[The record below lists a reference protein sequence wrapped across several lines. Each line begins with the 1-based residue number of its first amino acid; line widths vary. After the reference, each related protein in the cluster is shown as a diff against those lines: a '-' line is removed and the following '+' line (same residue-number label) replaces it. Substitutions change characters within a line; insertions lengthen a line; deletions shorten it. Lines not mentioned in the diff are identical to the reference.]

1 MNKIDKDLL
10 DILVCPVTK
19 DKLLL
24 DEEKN
29 ELISKEAKL
38 AYPIRDGIPIMLP
51 EEARKLDYIL
61 FEPGLSPKRRLGR
74 LTIPPSA
81 SLINNLFIGFTKF
94 TNFIRFL
101 LKPFDIEVS
110 KV

>member
-24 DEEKN
+24 DAENN

-51 EEARKLDYIL
+51 EEARKLD
-61 FEPGLSPKRRLGR
+61 
-74 LTIPPSA
+74 
-81 SLINNLFIGFTKF
+81 
-94 TNFIRFL
+94 
-101 LKPFDIEVS
+101 
-110 KV
+110 

>member
-1 MNKIDKDLL
+1 MNKINKDLL

-24 DEEKN
+24 DEENN

-51 EEARKLDYIL
+51 EEARKLD
-61 FEPGLSPKRRLGR
+61 
-74 LTIPPSA
+74 
-81 SLINNLFIGFTKF
+81 
-94 TNFIRFL
+94 
-101 LKPFDIEVS
+101 
-110 KV
+110 